1 MPGYLAMLAGSIGL
15 AVFAP
20 PWILIV
26 ASLLGGVMAVWFVPG
41 AFRPLVRPRWI
52 ILCGILI
59 LPSIFL
65 AGPLD
70 SSILGVSYSSQG
82 LLMALYALLRMLV
95 IFLAVSVFTSAV
107 EISALA
113 GVFEKLG
120 LHGLGFSLGV
130 ALNLLPSL
138 NQSALITWRVLQM
151 RGGFRHQRW
160 KGLRLMTITVI
171 TQALS
176 RAEEIALAAEVR
188 AFTPEKAGAYPIAQG
203 KLDGPIIA
211 ASILAVVAALLVR
224 FI

>member
-1 MPGYLAMLAGSIGL
+1 MLAGSIGL

-20 PWILIV
+20 LWMLIL
-26 ASLLGGVMAVWFVPG
+26 AALLGGVTTACFVPG
-41 AFRPLVRPRWI
+41 AFRPLVRPRWVV
-52 ILCGILI
+52 LCTILI

-70 SSILGVSYSSQG
+70 RSILGISYSSQG
-82 LLMALYALLRMLV
+82 LLATFYALLRMVV

-120 LHGLGFSLGV
+120 LHGLGFSMVV
-130 ALNLLPSL
+130 AMNLLPSL
-138 NQSALITWRVLQM
+138 QQSALSTWRVLQM

-160 KGLRLMTITVI
+160 KGLRLITITVI
-171 TQALS
+171 TQALN

-188 AFTPEKAGAYPIAQG
+188 AFTPEKARAYPIAHG
-203 KLDGPIIA
+203 KLDGMIIA
-211 ASILAVVAALLVR
+211 ASTLAVVAAILVR